1 MKIEDFENLEQYGA
15 AVDQKNKCFVLPL
28 ENGSCII
35 GYFPLECVQ
44 LYVYD
49 INGTDLPDLL
59 EYGLRQFSEGNL
71 LRTIACREGQ
81 IRMTRGNK
89 KSILYRGEVSV
100 EYTSYDNP
108 IILSGNRFR
117 GVETIMQPN
126 ELCMESL
133 FFKNLMEKDYKIN
146 LQNLAVKNGP
156 LNYFELSSKS
166 KRNVDEIIRLA
177 LSHCNSTIMLLRM
190 AELGHDYVNDF
201 RATRS
206 SLHYFVT
213 PSQLQIAEDIHRALT
228 DEFNKKWTAADFAEK
243 YQLSETSVKKY
254 FKIVYGYD
262 FKEYKSKVRMEE
274 ARRLL
279 GETDLTIG
287 EISFRVGYATQAK
300 FGEVFKHLTGFTPRE
315 YRQQA
320 MVKNLRGQSGLP
332 G

>member
-1 MKIEDFENLEQYGA
+1 MKIEDLENLEQYGA
-15 AVDQKNKCFVLPL
+15 VIDYKNKSFVLPL
-28 ENGSCII
+28 ENGGCVI

-49 INGTDLPDLL
+49 IKGTDLPDLL
-59 EYGLRQFSEGNL
+59 EYGLRQFPDGNL

-81 IRMTRGNK
+81 IRMTRDNK

-100 EYTSYDNP
+100 EYTSFDNP

-117 GVETIMQPN
+117 GIETMIQPDDLSD
-126 ELCMESL
+126 ESYLFRYSME
-133 FFKNLMEKDYKIN
+133 NNYKID
-146 LQNLAVKNGP
+146 LQSLMVKTGP

-177 LSHCNSTIMLLRM
+177 MSQCCSTIMLLRM
-190 AELGHDYVNDF
+190 AELGHDYVGDF
-201 RATRS
+201 KATRS

-213 PSQLQIAEDIHRALT
+213 PSQLQIAEDIHKALT

-274 ARRLL
+274 AKRLL
-279 GETDLTIG
+279 CETTMPIG
-287 EISFRVGYATQAK
+287 VISSRVGYATQAK
-300 FGEVFKHLTGFTPRE
+300 FGEVFKQQTGFTPRE

-320 MVKNLRGQSGLP
+320 LVKKSHGVDLNDP
-332 G
+332 

>member
-1 MKIEDFENLEQYGA
+1 MKIEDFENLEQYDA
-15 AVDQKNKCFVLPL
+15 VVDQKNKCFVLPL
-28 ENGSCII
+28 ENDGCVI
-35 GYFPLECVQ
+35 GYFPIECVQ

-49 INGTDLPDLL
+49 VMGTDLPDLL
-59 EYGLRQFSEGNL
+59 EYGLRQFHDGNV

-81 IRMTRGNK
+81 IRMTRDKK
-89 KSILYRGEVSV
+89 KSILYHGEVSV
-100 EYTSYDNP
+100 EYTSFDNP
-108 IILSGNRFR
+108 VILSGNRFR
-117 GVETIMQPN
+117 GVETIMQPDK
-126 ELCMESL
+126 LSKESL
-133 FFKNLMEKDYKIN
+133 LFRNSIEKVYKIN

-177 LSHCNSTIMLLRM
+177 LSQCNSTIMLLRM
-190 AELGHDYVNDF
+190 GELGHDYVNDF

-243 YQLSETSVKKY
+243 FQLSETSVKKY

-279 GETDLTIG
+279 CETNLSIG
-287 EISFRVGYATQAK
+287 EISSRVGYATQAK
-300 FGEVFKHLTGFTPRE
+300 FGEVFKQLTGFTPRE

-320 MVKNLRGQSGLP
+320 LVKKSHG
-332 G
+332 